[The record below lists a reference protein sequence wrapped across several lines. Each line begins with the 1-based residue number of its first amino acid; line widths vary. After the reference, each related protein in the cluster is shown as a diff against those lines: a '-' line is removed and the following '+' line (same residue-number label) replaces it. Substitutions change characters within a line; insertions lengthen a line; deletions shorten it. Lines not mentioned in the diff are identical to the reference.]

1 MQTVDT
7 IINARWV
14 LTVDEDNRVCEDHA
28 VVIDRGRIT
37 AVLPREEAAREYRA
51 DTVFNRPGHAL
62 LPGFVNAHTHAAM
75 TLLRGIADD
84 CSVSDWLN
92 NHIFPTEMRWIGEEY
107 VRDGTELAVCEML
120 RGGTT
125 CFSDMHLYPEVV
137 ASSAATI
144 GIRANIGLIV
154 VEFSSGWAKDVDEY
168 LAKCLAI
175 HDDLKGDPLIST
187 CFATHGANAASDET
201 LTRIRTL
208 ADQLGLQIHIHLQE
222 TADEVAESIER
233 FGKRPLSRLADLG
246 LLSASLMAANLT
258 QLDDEEIKTLSET
271 GVHVLHCPESNMKL
285 ASGVCPVASLREAGV
300 NVALGTDGSASNNDL
315 DMVGEMRS
323 ATLLGRIAAK
333 DPRAMTAT
341 QSLRMATIN
350 GARALGL
357 EDQIGSLEPGKNA
370 DIACMDMVHA
380 ASWPVYDPV
389 SQIVYAASRDQVS
402 DVWVAG
408 RQQLA
413 DGTLT
418 RVDENEIMERA
429 AQWQQNIAVSHNE
442 PA

>member
-14 LTVDEDNRVCEDHA
+14 LTVDADNRVCEDHA
-28 VVIDRGRIT
+28 VVINRGQI
-37 AVLPREEAAREYRA
+37 AGVLPREEAAREYRA
-51 DTVFNRPGHAL
+51 DTVFNRPAHVL

-84 CSVSDWLN
+84 CTLSDWLK
-92 NHIFPTEMRWIGEEY
+92 NHISPAEMRWVGEEY
-107 VRDGTELAVCEML
+107 VRDGTELAICEML

-125 CFSDMHLYPEVV
+125 CFSDMHLYPEVA

-154 VEFSSGWAKDVDEY
+154 VEFPTGWANDVDEY
-168 LAKCLAI
+168 LAKCLTI
-175 HDDLKGDPLIST
+175 HDDLKDDPLITT
-187 CFATHGANAASDET
+187 CFATYGANSASDET

-208 ADQLGLQIHIHLQE
+208 ADQLGLQFHIHLQE

-233 FGKRPLSRLADLG
+233 YGKRPLSRLVDLG
-246 LLSASLMAANLT
+246 LVSASLMAAHLT
-258 QLDDEEIKTLSET
+258 QLDDEEIEIFSRT
-271 GVHVLHCPESNMKL
+271 GAHVLHCPESNMKL
-285 ASGVCPVASLREAGV
+285 ASGVCPVARLREAGV

-315 DMVGEMRS
+315 NMMGEMRS
-323 ATLLGRIAAK
+323 ATLLGRIAAN
-333 DPRAMTAT
+333 DPQAMTAT

-350 GARALGL
+350 GARAMGL
-357 EDQIGSLEPGKNA
+357 EDQIGSLEQGKNA
-370 DIACMDMVHA
+370 DIACIDMVHA

-389 SQIVYAASRDQVS
+389 SQIVYAAGRDQVS
-402 DVWVAG
+402 DVWIAG

-413 DGTLT
+413 DGALT

-429 AQWQQNIAVSHNE
+429 AQWQQNIAVSRRE

>member
-14 LTVDEDNRVCEDHA
+14 LTVDADDLVCENHA
-28 VVIDRGRIT
+28 VVIDRGRIA
-37 AVLPREEAAREYRA
+37 AVLPRATAAREYRA
-51 DTVFNRPGHAL
+51 DQVFNRPAHVL

-75 TLLRGIADD
+75 TLLRGFADD
-84 CSVSDWLN
+84 CALSDWLS
-92 NHIFPTEMRWIGEEY
+92 NHIFPAEMRWVGEEY
-107 VRDGTELAVCEML
+107 VRDGTELAICEML

-144 GIRANIGLIV
+144 GIRANVGLIV
-154 VEFSSGWAKDVDEY
+154 VEFATGWAKDVDEY
-168 LAKCLAI
+168 LAKCTAI
-175 HDDLKGDPLIST
+175 HDDLKDDPLITT
-187 CFATHGANAASDET
+187 CFATHSANSVSDET

-222 TADEVAESIER
+222 TADEVADSIER
-233 FGKRPLSRLADLG
+233 YGKRPLSRLAGLG
-246 LLSASLMAANLT
+246 LVSTSLMAAHLT
-258 QLDDEEIKTLSET
+258 QLDDEETEVLTKA
-271 GVHVLHCPESNMKL
+271 GAHALHCPESNMKL
-285 ASGVCPVASLREAGV
+285 ASGVCPVARLREAGV

-315 DMVGEMRS
+315 DMMSEMRS
-323 ATLLGRIAAK
+323 ATLLGRIAAN
-333 DPRAMTAT
+333 DPQAMTAA

-350 GARALGL
+350 GARAMGL
-357 EDQIGSLEPGKNA
+357 EDQFGSLEPGKNA
-370 DIACMDMVHA
+370 DIACIDLVHA

-389 SQIVYAASRDQVS
+389 SQVVYAAGRDQVS

-413 DGTLT
+413 DGALT
-418 RVDENEIMERA
+418 RVDEHEIMERA
-429 AQWQQNIAVSHNE
+429 SQWQQNIAVARDE